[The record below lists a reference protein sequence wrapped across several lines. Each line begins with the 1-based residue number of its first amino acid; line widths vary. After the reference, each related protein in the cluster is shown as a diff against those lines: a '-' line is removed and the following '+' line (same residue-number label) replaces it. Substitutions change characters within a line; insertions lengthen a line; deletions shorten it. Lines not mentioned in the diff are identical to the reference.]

1 MGDTLFTDQRT
12 MTVLPVIADPLRL
25 LKSSYTSEI
34 GGTIDI
40 PTWTLIRESFG
51 LIDTLLKN
59 VPNFSY
65 GHDTARIVDGMILH
79 HFDYR
84 DSGMIPDK
92 GSVIQPGKSSYRNG
106 WDYETAQNL
115 WFEGPDTTAVKTA
128 KMITSRQYQSRSTGM
143 SFPTIGTFRNSAGP
157 LEFTARTLCYG
168 YDLAEFAR
176 ELEQLH
182 TRYDGSAKF
191 LNHVES
197 FELSLTL
204 ADKGHGI
211 LAVIAR
217 YEHDTDCMSPVE
229 LRCFRLE
236 QSYLSGLLSDIR
248 RFLAESGVSTTHP
261 FEHAPSA

>member
-1 MGDTLFTDQRT
+1 MSDTLTLKFPAMERYAQSS
-12 MTVLPVIADPLRL
+12 RL
-25 LKSSYTSEI
+25 EV
-34 GGTIDI
+34 
-40 PTWTLIRESFG
+40 SF
-51 LIDTLLKN
+51 
-59 VPNFSY
+59 
-65 GHDTARIVDGMILH
+65 ARISTDEL
-79 HFDYR
+79 
-84 DSGMIPDK
+84 
-92 GSVIQPGKSSYRNG
+92 SVSISA
-106 WDYETAQNL
+106 T
-115 WFEGPDTTAVKTA
+115 V
-128 KMITSRQYQSRSTGM
+128 
-143 SFPTIGTFRNSAGP
+143 GTFRNSAGP